1 MRKLVVSEFISLDGV
16 IEAPGGEPTHPQA
29 GWTFAYGSDGMY
41 ATKTPEVM
49 DAGSMLL
56 GRITY
61 EGFSA
66 AWPGQEGDYAD
77 KLNSMPKAVVTSSD
91 EPLTWNS
98 TAVKGDIRAQVE
110 ALKADDSTPGHILVY
125 GSATLVRDLLDW
137 GLVDELRLLVFPVSI
152 GGGKSIW
159 SESRAKNPMKLVE
172 SQVFDTGVMF
182 TRYEPNTE
190 PENPQPTPDFSGDEP
205 A

>member
-16 IEAPGGEPTHPQA
+16 VEAPGGEPTHPHA
-29 GWTFAYGSDGMY
+29 GWTFAYGNDGMY
-41 ATKTPEVM
+41 ATKNPEVM

-66 AWPGQEGDYAD
+66 AWPGQEGAYAD

-91 EPLTWNS
+91 EPLVWNS
-98 TAVKGDIRAQVE
+98 TAITGDVRSQVE
-110 ALKADDSTPGHILVY
+110 ALKADDSVDGHILVY
-125 GSATLVRDLLDW
+125 GSATLTRDLLDW
-137 GLVDELRLLVFPVSI
+137 GLVDELRLLIFPIAI

-159 SESRAKNPMKLVE
+159 SQGRERNPMKLVE
-172 SQVFDTGVMF
+172 SQTFDTGVIF
-182 TRYEPNTE
+182 TRYVPNSE
-190 PENPQPTPDFSGDEP
+190 PEAPAPVPEHSGDAP